1 MFFTLP
7 CIFADRVVQCQ
18 FFLQRYALS
27 QQNTKYDEN
36 EETDDD
42 ETGNEYGDVNDRS
55 HEGEEFLDQIDYYSF
70 RIFPIMFALANIP
83 FWLYYLPKHME
94 NCEGPKP

>member
-1 MFFTLP
+1 MTNFQLS
-7 CIFADRVVQCQ
+7 V
-18 FFLQRYALS
+18 FFLQSYALS
-27 QQNTKYDEN
+27 QQNAKYDEN

-55 HEGEEFLDQIDYYSF
+55 HEGEEFLDQIDFYSF

-94 NCEGPKP
+94 NCEIPKP